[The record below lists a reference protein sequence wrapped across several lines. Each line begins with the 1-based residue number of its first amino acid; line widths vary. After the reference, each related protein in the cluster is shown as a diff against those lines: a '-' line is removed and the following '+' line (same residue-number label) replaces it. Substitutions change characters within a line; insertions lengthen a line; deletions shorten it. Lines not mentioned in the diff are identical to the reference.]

1 MHESENMVQKQT
13 ILILHCHSSTLAF
26 GLPWNVDT
34 IAMVV
39 GKIEQGS
46 GMASIKDG
54 LKDTAKGV

>member
-1 MHESENMVQKQT
+1 MVQGQT
-13 ILILHCHSSTLAF
+13 IGILYGHRSTLAF

-34 IAMVV
+34 IAMEV

-54 LKDTAKGV
+54 LKDTA